1 MSINTILHI
10 DMNSFFAS
18 VEQAANPALRG
29 KPIAVAGW
37 ADPEKNYART
47 IVTTASYEARAYKVK
62 TGMTI
67 PEAKRLCPHIIIV
80 TADPD
85 KYLDVSYKIHEILL
99 HYTDLVEI
107 YSIDECFLDLKGAR
121 LSTEEAAVKIKEE
134 IRAQLGLTCSIGIAT
149 NKLVA
154 KLGSDMKK
162 PDGLTIINDEDIPLL
177 FSRLPAKEL
186 WGIGRRTSERLEKY
200 GIETAKQ
207 LGEAPEDLLKAEFG
221 ILGPKMKLM
230 GQGKYFDPVV
240 SYYKPREI
248 KSVGHSHTFPEDT
261 YDLDVIRGFMRM
273 LSEKVATRLQKYK
286 LKGGVIHLYVRYAD
300 FSGFGMQATLE
311 QSTDSGLEIFNQ
323 TFKIFKTGLPLK
335 KKVRLLGISAGRVSK
350 ENGQGLLFEE
360 AEKDEKIKEVLF
372 QLNEKYGEF
381 SVKPASVLI
390 AEKFGIKERC
400 AMIGKYY
407 FDRKL
412 K

>member
-1 MSINTILHI
+1 
-10 DMNSFFAS
+10 
-18 VEQAANPALRG
+18 
-29 KPIAVAGW
+29 VAGW
-37 ADPEKNYART
+37 ADPDKNYART

-85 KYLDVSYKIHEILL
+85 KYLDASYKIHEILL
-99 HYTDLVEI
+99 HYTDLVEV
-107 YSIDECFLDLKGAR
+107 YSIDECFMDLKGAQ
-121 LSTEEAAVKIKEE
+121 LSTKDAALKIKKE
-134 IRAQLGLTCSIGIAT
+134 IKDKLGLTCSIGIAT

-162 PDGLTIINDEDIPLL
+162 PDGLTIINDEDIPAL
-177 FSRLPAKEL
+177 FAKLPAKEL
-186 WGIGRRTSERLEKY
+186 WGIGRSTSEHLGKY

-207 LGEAPEDLLKAEFG
+207 LGEADDDLMKHEFG
-221 ILGPKMKLM
+221 ILGQKMKLM
-230 GQGKYFDPVV
+230 GQGKYFDPVI
-240 SYYKPREI
+240 SYYKPREV

-261 YDLDVIRGFMRM
+261 YDLDVVRAFMRM
-273 LSEKVATRLQKYK
+273 LSEKVATRLQRYN
-286 LKGGVIHLYVRYAD
+286 LKGRVIHLYVRYAD
-300 FSGFGMQATLE
+300 FTGFGMQTTFD
-311 QSTDSGLEIFNQ
+311 QHTDFGLFIFKQ
-323 TFKIFKTGLPLK
+323 AYEIFKTATPLQ
-335 KKVRLLGISAGRVSK
+335 KKVRLLGISVGQLIK
-350 ENGQGLLFEE
+350 ENGQALLFEE
-360 AEKDEKIKEVLF
+360 AKKDEKIKEVLF
-372 QLNEKYGEF
+372 ELNEKYGEF
-381 SVKPASVLI
+381 SVKPASVII